1 MKNLNILYKEKRYI
15 DIYQQKA
22 MIKSISKIIFVIIGA
37 LIGAGFASGQ
47 EIYVFF
53 YAYGIKGIIG
63 LIISSALI
71 GYIIYKTFKIIQKND
86 ISTYREFL
94 DIIIGKDKKNLISI
108 LNIIINT
115 FLLVTFF
122 IMISGFGAYFEQQL
136 GIDSLIGSVI
146 LAILCYIVFMTS
158 TKGIVKVS
166 TIIVPFLI
174 LFIIYIGIQI
184 LGIIDISKIQQYTI
198 NNNSNNLMFILKSIL
213 YSSYNSILLIPVLI
227 TLKDYLKNNKINK
240 YSSILTAIIV
250 LILSIILFLIL
261 SKIDVNIEN
270 LEMPAVYLV
279 SKISKV
285 LSIIYGF
292 IILSSI
298 FTTSISIGNSFI
310 QNICKKKKSYQHIAL
325 IMCITSVFV
334 SKIGFSNLVQILYP
348 FFGYLGIIQ
357 IVKIILI
364 DKA

>member
-1 MKNLNILYKEKRYI
+1 
-15 DIYQQKA
+15 
-22 MIKSISKIIFVIIGA
+22 MIKSISKIIFVVIGA

-53 YAYGIKGIIG
+53 YSYGMKGFIG
-63 LIISSALI
+63 IIISSILI

-86 ISTYREFL
+86 ISTYKEFL
-94 DIIIGKDKKNLISI
+94 ETIIGKDKKNLISI
-108 LNIIINT
+108 INIIINT

-136 GIDSLIGSVI
+136 GINSLIGSAI

-198 NNNSNNLMFILKSIL
+198 NNNNSFTFILKSIL

-227 TLKDYLKNNKINK
+227 TLKDYLKNNRINK
-240 YSSILTAIIV
+240 YSSILITIIV
-250 LILSIILFLIL
+250 AILSIILFLIL

-279 SKISKV
+279 SKISNT

-310 QNICKKKKSYQHIAL
+310 QNICEKKKSYQHIAL
-325 IMCITSVFV
+325 IMCITSVFI

-357 IVKIILI
+357 IIKIISR
-364 DKA
+364 DKV

>member
-1 MKNLNILYKEKRYI
+1 
-15 DIYQQKA
+15 

-53 YAYGIKGIIG
+53 YAYGMKGIIG
-63 LIISSALI
+63 IIVSSILI

-94 DIIIGKDKKNLISI
+94 EIIIGKDKKNLISI

-174 LFIIYIGIQI
+174 FFIIYIGIQI
-184 LGIIDISKIQQYTI
+184 LGIIDISNIQQYTI
-198 NNNSNNLMFILKSIL
+198 NNNNSLMFILKSIL

-227 TLKDYLKNNKINK
+227 TLKDYLKNNRINK
-240 YSSILTAIIV
+240 YTSILTTIIV
-250 LILSIILFLIL
+250 ATLSIILFLIL

-279 SKISKV
+279 SKISKI
-285 LSIIYGF
+285 LAIIYGF

-310 QNICKKKKSYQHIAL
+310 QNICEKKKSYQHIAL
-325 IMCITSVFV
+325 IMCITSIFV

-357 IVKIILI
+357 IIKIISI

>member
-1 MKNLNILYKEKRYI
+1 
-15 DIYQQKA
+15 
-22 MIKSISKIIFVIIGA
+22 MIKSILKIIFVIIGA

-53 YAYGIKGIIG
+53 YAYGMKGLIG
-63 LIISSALI
+63 IIISSVLI

-86 ISTYREFL
+86 ISTYKEFL
-94 DIIIGKDKKNLISI
+94 EIIIGKDKQKLINI

-136 GIDSLIGSVI
+136 GINSLIGSTI

-174 LFIIYIGIQI
+174 FFIIYIGIQI

-198 NNNSNNLMFILKSIL
+198 NNNNSLMFILKSIL

-227 TLKDYLKNNKINK
+227 TLKDYLKNNRINK
-240 YSSILTAIIV
+240 YSSILTTIIV
-250 LILSIILFLIL
+250 ASLSIILFLIL

-279 SKISKV
+279 SKISNI
-285 LSIIYGF
+285 LAIIYGF

-298 FTTSISIGNSFI
+298 FTTCISIGNSFI
-310 QNICKKKKSYQHIAL
+310 QNICEKKKSYQHIAL

-357 IVKIILI
+357 IVKIILR

>member
-1 MKNLNILYKEKRYI
+1 
-15 DIYQQKA
+15 
-22 MIKSISKIIFVIIGA
+22 MIKSTSKIIFVVIGA

-53 YAYGIKGIIG
+53 YSYGMKGFIG
-63 LIISSALI
+63 IIISSILI

-86 ISTYREFL
+86 ISTYKEFL
-94 DIIIGKDKKNLISI
+94 ETIIGKDKKNLISI
-108 LNIIINT
+108 INIIINT

-136 GIDSLIGSVI
+136 GINSLIGSAI

-198 NNNSNNLMFILKSIL
+198 NNNNSFTFILKSIL

-227 TLKDYLKNNKINK
+227 TLKDYLKNNRINK
-240 YSSILTAIIV
+240 YTSILITIIV
-250 LILSIILFLIL
+250 AILSIILFLIL

-279 SKISKV
+279 SKISNT

-325 IMCITSVFV
+325 IMCITSVFI

-357 IVKIILI
+357 IVKIISR
-364 DKA
+364 DKV

>member
-1 MKNLNILYKEKRYI
+1 
-15 DIYQQKA
+15 

-53 YAYGIKGIIG
+53 YAYGMKGLIG
-63 LIISSALI
+63 IIISSALI

-174 LFIIYIGIQI
+174 FFIIYIGIQI
-184 LGIIDISKIQQYTI
+184 LGIIDISNIQQYTI
-198 NNNSNNLMFILKSIL
+198 NNNNSLMFILKSIL

-227 TLKDYLKNNKINK
+227 TLKDYLKNNRINK
-240 YSSILTAIIV
+240 YTSILTTIIV
-250 LILSIILFLIL
+250 ATLSIILFLIL

-270 LEMPAVYLV
+270 LQMPAVYLV
-279 SKISKV
+279 SKISKI
-285 LSIIYGF
+285 LAIIYGF

-310 QNICKKKKSYQHIAL
+310 QNICEKKKSYQHIAL
-325 IMCITSVFV
+325 IMCITSIFV

-357 IVKIILI
+357 IIKIISI

>member
-1 MKNLNILYKEKRYI
+1 
-15 DIYQQKA
+15 
-22 MIKSISKIIFVIIGA
+22 MIKSISKIVFVIIGA

-53 YAYGIKGIIG
+53 YAYGMKGIIG
-63 LIISSALI
+63 IIISSTLI

-94 DIIIGKDKKNLISI
+94 EIIIGRDKKNLISI

-136 GIDSLIGSVI
+136 GINSLIGSAM
-146 LAILCYIVFMTS
+146 LAILCYVIFMTS
-158 TKGIVKVS
+158 TKGVVKIS

-174 LFIIYIGIQI
+174 FFIIYIGIEI
-184 LGIIDISKIQQYTI
+184 LGVIDISKIQQYTI
-198 NNNSNNLMFILKSIL
+198 NNNNSLMFILKSIL

-227 TLKDYLKNNKINK
+227 TLKDYLKNSIINK
-240 YSSILTAIIV
+240 YASILITVIV
-250 LILSIILFLIL
+250 ATLSMILFLIL
-261 SKIDVNIEN
+261 SKIDVNIEK

-279 SKISKV
+279 SK
-285 LSIIYGF
+285 LSNILATIYGF

-298 FTTSISIGNSFI
+298 FTTSISVGNSFI
-310 QNICKKKKSYQHIAL
+310 QNICEKKKSYQHIAL
-325 IMCITSVFV
+325 IMCITSVFI

-357 IVKIILI
+357 IVKIVSRS
-364 DKA
+364 KT

>member
-1 MKNLNILYKEKRYI
+1 
-15 DIYQQKA
+15 

-53 YAYGIKGIIG
+53 YAYGMKGLMGI
-63 LIISSALI
+63 IISSALI

-94 DIIIGKDKKNLISI
+94 EIIIGKDKKNLISI
-108 LNIIINT
+108 LSIIINT

-158 TKGIVKVS
+158 TKGVVKVS

-174 LFIIYIGIQI
+174 FFIIYIGIEI
-184 LGIIDISKIQQYTI
+184 LGVIDISKIQQYTI
-198 NNNSNNLMFILKSIL
+198 NNNNSLMFILKSIL

-227 TLKDYLKNNKINK
+227 TLKDYLKNSIINK
-240 YSSILTAIIV
+240 YASILITVIV
-250 LILSIILFLIL
+250 ATLSMILFLIL
-261 SKIDVNIEN
+261 SKIDVNIEK

-279 SKISKV
+279 SK
-285 LSIIYGF
+285 LSNILATIYGF

-298 FTTSISIGNSFI
+298 FTTSISVGNSFI
-310 QNICKKKKSYQHIAL
+310 QNICEKKKSYQHIAL
-325 IMCITSVFV
+325 IMCITSVFI

-357 IVKIILI
+357 IVKIVSRS
-364 DKA
+364 KT

>member
-1 MKNLNILYKEKRYI
+1 
-15 DIYQQKA
+15 
-22 MIKSISKIIFVIIGA
+22 MIKSISKIIFVVIGA

-53 YAYGIKGIIG
+53 YSYGMKGFIG
-63 LIISSALI
+63 IIISSILI

-86 ISTYREFL
+86 ISTYKEFL
-94 DIIIGKDKKNLISI
+94 ETIIGKDKKNLISI
-108 LNIIINT
+108 INIIINT

-136 GIDSLIGSVI
+136 GINSLIGSAI

-198 NNNSNNLMFILKSIL
+198 NNNNSFTFILKSIL

-227 TLKDYLKNNKINK
+227 TLKDYLKNNRINK
-240 YSSILTAIIV
+240 YSSILITIIV
-250 LILSIILFLIL
+250 AILSIILFLIL

-279 SKISKV
+279 SKISNT

-325 IMCITSVFV
+325 IMCITSVFI

-357 IVKIILI
+357 IIKIISR
-364 DKA
+364 DKV

>member
-1 MKNLNILYKEKRYI
+1 
-15 DIYQQKA
+15 
-22 MIKSISKIIFVIIGA
+22 MIKSISKIIFVVIGA

-53 YAYGIKGIIG
+53 YSYGMKGFIG
-63 LIISSALI
+63 IIISSILI

-86 ISTYREFL
+86 ISTYKEFL
-94 DIIIGKDKKNLISI
+94 ETIIGKDKKNLISI
-108 LNIIINT
+108 INIIINT

-136 GIDSLIGSVI
+136 GINSLIGSAI
-146 LAILCYIVFMTS
+146 LTILCYIVFMTS

-198 NNNSNNLMFILKSIL
+198 NNNNSFTFILKSIL

-227 TLKDYLKNNKINK
+227 TLKDYLKNNRINK
-240 YSSILTAIIV
+240 YSSILITIIV
-250 LILSIILFLIL
+250 AILSIILFLIL

-279 SKISKV
+279 SKISNT

-310 QNICKKKKSYQHIAL
+310 QNICKKNKSYQHIAL
-325 IMCITSVFV
+325 IMCITSVFI

-357 IVKIILI
+357 IVKIISR
-364 DKA
+364 DKV